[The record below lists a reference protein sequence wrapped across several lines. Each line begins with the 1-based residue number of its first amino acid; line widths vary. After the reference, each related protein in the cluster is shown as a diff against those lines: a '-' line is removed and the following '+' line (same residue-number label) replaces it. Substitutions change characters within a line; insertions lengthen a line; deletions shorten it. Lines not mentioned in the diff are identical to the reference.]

1 MRMTLWSDG
10 RGPNG
15 ARRYTLFSKGAP
27 KLAKQDSVPRFGGLS
42 LPVLIGRR
50 KVIVTPITDF
60 AGVRSE
66 SQVDSTYDVT
76 SCTEVESLSGTP
88 LPDADTPP
96 KKPFLFNA
104 AARLQLSE
112 TKLGPRRVKPE
123 ENTHQIAEFKD
134 NRESHTKDSLCEQ
147 SSESSPQGNNVTV
160 TMSTEPS
167 PSCSENKIVIKL
179 PEPCNGQ
186 ATSLPEVAAAF
197 EGSNEKGS
205 GTLEDVLHRQ
215 DTASTSASSDG
226 GNATARSS
234 DDSIDA
240 TSIAV
245 TPKICAQVDAIALTC
260 TNSGSRDLLSVVQ
273 GHWRTSRDTPVRV
286 AGNLAWWIRDS
297 AIDLGGTI
305 SEVDGELH
313 LLFSD
318 GSIYRAEL
326 DETETVLKWS
336 DGDVWKLGKKDEIAP
351 ALTKPTLSES
361 FSKVLN
367 AEQKGTTPKRRTHR
381 EPPTPSHQNAV
392 SHVQYELTSVK
403 MLSGTESPEQVCR
416 EVSDVPQIIRCED
429 GDLWFR
435 YKDGRTYHAA
445 LQPEGTQLP
454 VTGSQLGFT
463 PRGETA

>member
-1 MRMTLWSDG
+1 MRMTLWSDV
-10 RGPNG
+10 RAPNG
-15 ARRYTLFSKGAP
+15 ARRYTLCSKGGP
-27 KLAKQDSVPRFGGLS
+27 KLAKQDSVQRFGGLS

-50 KVIVTPITDF
+50 KVMVTPITDF
-60 AGVRSE
+60 EGVRSE

-104 AARLQLSE
+104 AARFQLSE
-112 TKLGPRRVKPE
+112 TKLGSRRVKPE
-123 ENTHQIAEFKD
+123 EN
-134 NRESHTKDSLCEQ
+134 NRESHTKDGLCEQ
-147 SSESSPQGNNVTV
+147 GSESSPQGNNFTV
-160 TMSTEPS
+160 TMSTGPLDESPS
-167 PSCSENKIVIKL
+167 PSCNENEIVIKL

-186 ATSLPEVAAAF
+186 ATSLPEVATAF
-197 EGSNEKGS
+197 KGSNEKGS

-245 TPKICAQVDAIALTC
+245 TPKICAQVDAIALSC
-260 TNSGSRDLLSVVQ
+260 TISGSRDLLSVVQ

-305 SEVDGELH
+305 SEVDGELQ

-381 EPPTPSHQNAV
+381 EPPTPAHQNAV
-392 SHVQYELTSVK
+392 SHVQHELTSLK
-403 MLSGTESPEQVCR
+403 SSSSLSGTESPEQVCG
-416 EVSDVPQIIRCED
+416 ESSDVPQIIRCKD
-429 GDLWFR
+429 GDLWLR

-454 VTGSQLGFT
+454 VTGSQLGFA
-463 PRGETA
+463 PLGETA